1 MANNWHSTWWSQ
13 LINEDIMNTIKF
25 KVKEYDE
32 DTNSII
38 VSFSSDE
45 TKTNN
50 PEDYEAFA
58 IQPIEQYPDITDVEV
73 LKKRI
78 AEQGIGLAEQVK
90 LSEQAQANT
99 DMQAKLKAMVGQ
111 TFEYNVSDLINT
123 DTEVT
128 FASEVIAPPM
138 AE

>member
-1 MANNWHSTWWSQ
+1 
-13 LINEDIMNTIKF
+13 MNTIKF

-45 TKTNN
+45 TATNN
-50 PEDYEAFA
+50 PEDYQSFA
-58 IQPIEQYPDITDVEV
+58 IQPIEQYPDITDVAI

-78 AEQGIGLAEQVK
+78 AEQGIGLAEQAK
-90 LSEQAQANT
+90 RAEQARANT
-99 DMQAKLKAMVGQ
+99 EMQAKLKEMVGQ
-111 TFEYNVSDLINT
+111 TFEYNVADLINT
-123 DTEVT
+123 NTEVT
-128 FASEVIAPPM
+128 FASEVIVPPM

>member
-1 MANNWHSTWWSQ
+1 
-13 LINEDIMNTIKF
+13 MNTIKF
-25 KVKEYDE
+25 KIKEYDE
-32 DTNSII
+32 DSNSII

-45 TKTNN
+45 TATNN

-58 IQPIEQYPDITDVEV
+58 IQPIEQYPDITDVEI

-78 AEQGIGLAEQVK
+78 AEQGLGLAEQAK
-90 LSEQAQANT
+90 LAEQARANT

-111 TFEYNVSDLINT
+111 TFEYNVSDLINNNI
-123 DTEVT
+123 EPT
-128 FASEVIAPPM
+128 FASEVIVPPM